1 MKFAVR
7 AVAALAATLTLLAPA
22 IWNGFP
28 LLQYDTGGYLA
39 RWFEGYLVPSRST
52 VYGLFVVAGWPLDF
66 WPVVAL
72 QAAAT
77 VWLLALVLR
86 SYGFGERPWT
96 LFGVVV
102 GLSVATTLPW
112 IAGILLTDIF
122 AGLAVLALHLVVM
135 RPETLGRNERIALV
149 LFVAFS
155 GATHS
160 ATLLVLAGLAVVAAA
175 ASLFDRRIVAPVG
188 AMRAAAAV
196 VLSAVMLLAANF
208 ALSGRLAWTPGGY
221 GIVFARMLQDGIVKR
236 YLDAHCGERHFK
248 LCPYRNELPKTA
260 DAFLWGQG
268 PFNTLGRFDGLG
280 DEMRTIV
287 LESLAEEPV
296 MQLKA
301 ALAASARQLVSVAT
315 GEGVLTSILHSYGIM
330 ERYTPSVV
338 PDMRAARQQ
347 HGELHF
353 EALNA
358 VQVPLALGAMAALPV
373 FCWLG
378 LRRRIYVDLALLA
391 ATVSL
396 AILGNA
402 VVCGALSNA
411 HDRYGAR
418 LAWVPLLVSVL
429 VALRRQE
436 VEAAMP
442 APVPIAVAAPSGGSL
457 RLAHVPAKWTPVR
470 RQGHAP

>member
-1 MKFAVR
+1 MKLATR
-7 AVAALAATLTLLAPA
+7 AVAVLAATLALLAPA

-66 WPVVAL
+66 WPVVAV

-77 VWLLALVLR
+77 VWILALVLR

-96 LFGVVV
+96 LCAIVV
-102 GLSVATTLPW
+102 GLSVTTTLPW
-112 IAGILLTDIF
+112 ITAILLTDIF

-135 RPETLGRNERIALV
+135 RPETLSRTERVALV

-160 ATLLVLAGLAVVAAA
+160 ATFLVLVGLAVVAAA
-175 ASLFDRRIVAPVG
+175 VSLFDRQIVAPVG

-208 ALSGRLAWTPGGY
+208 ALSGRVAWTPGGY

-248 LCPYRNELPKTA
+248 LCPYRNELPPTA
-260 DAFLWGQG
+260 DSFLWGEG
-268 PFNTLGRFDGLG
+268 PFNALGRFDGLG
-280 DEMRTIV
+280 EEMRTIV
-287 LESLAEEPV
+287 LESLVEYPG
-296 MQLKA
+296 MQLET
-301 ALAASARQLVSVAT
+301 ALAASAKQLVSVAT
-315 GEGVLTSILHSYGIM
+315 GEGVLTVIWHTYGIM

-347 HGELHF
+347 HGDLHF

-358 VQVPLALGAMAALPV
+358 VQVPLALGAMAALPLFV
-373 FCWLG
+373 LLG
-378 LRRRIYVDLALLA
+378 LRRRVYVDLGCLA

-418 LAWVPLLVSVL
+418 LAWVPLFVSAL
-429 VALRRQE
+429 IALRRQE

-442 APVPIAVAAPSGGSL
+442 ADGSIAAAAPGM
-457 RLAHVPAKWTPVR
+457 AAPV
-470 RQGHAP
+470 

>member
-1 MKFAVR
+1 MKLATR

-77 VWLLALVLR
+77 VWVLALVLR

-96 LFGVVV
+96 LFAVVV
-102 GLSVATTLPW
+102 GLSVTTTLPW
-112 IAGILLTDIF
+112 IAAILLTDIF
-122 AGLAVLALHLVVM
+122 AGLAVLALHLVVT
-135 RPETLGRNERIALV
+135 RAATLSRTERLALV
-149 LFVAFS
+149 LLIAFS

-160 ATLLVLAGLAVVAAA
+160 ATFLVLVGLAVAALA
-175 ASLFDRRIVAPVG
+175 VSFIDRRIVAPV
-188 AMRAAAAV
+188 AVLRAAAAV

-208 ALSGRLAWTPGGY
+208 ALSGRVAWTPGGY

-236 YLDAHCGERHFK
+236 YLDEHCGERHFK
-248 LCPYRNELPKTA
+248 LCPYRDELPPTA
-260 DAFLWGQG
+260 DAFLWGTG
-268 PFNTLGRFDGLG
+268 PFNALGRFDGLG

-287 LESLAEEPV
+287 LESLAEYPGA
-296 MQLKA
+296 QLEA
-301 ALAASARQLVSVAT
+301 AVAASAKQLVSVAT
-315 GEGVLTSILHSYGIM
+315 GEGVLTVIWHTYGIM
-330 ERYTPSVV
+330 ERYTPSVL
-338 PDMRAARQQ
+338 PAMRAARQQ
-347 HGELHF
+347 RGELHF

-358 VQVPLALGAMAALPV
+358 VQVPLALGAMAALPLFV
-373 FCWLG
+373 WLG
-378 LRRRIYVDLALLA
+378 LRRRAFFDLALLA

-418 LAWVPLLVSVL
+418 LAWVPLLVSIL
-429 VALRRQE
+429 IALRRQE
-436 VEAAMP
+436 VEAATP
-442 APVPIAVAAPSGGSL
+442 TEAAIAAAPGVTAPV
-457 RLAHVPAKWTPVR
+457 
-470 RQGHAP
+470 

>member
-1 MKFAVR
+1 MRVAVR

-39 RWFEGYLVPSRST
+39 RWFEGYLVPSRSV

-66 WPVVAL
+66 WPVVVL
-72 QAAAT
+72 QAVAT
-77 VWLLALVLR
+77 VWVLALVLR
-86 SYGFGERPWT
+86 SFGFGERPWT
-96 LFGVVV
+96 LFAVIV
-102 GLSVATTLPW
+102 GLSVTTTLPW

-122 AGLAVLALHLVVM
+122 AGLAVLALHLVVT
-135 RPETLGRNERIALV
+135 RPDTLSRIERLALV
-149 LFVAFS
+149 AFIAFA

-160 ATLLVLAGLAVVAAA
+160 ATFLVLVGLAVAAVVV
-175 ASLFDRRIVAPVG
+175 SFIDRRIVAPVA
-188 AMRAAAAV
+188 AMRATIAV

-208 ALSGRLAWTPGGY
+208 AVSGRLAWTPGGY

-236 YLDAHCGERHFK
+236 YLDAHCAARHFK

-260 DAFLWGQG
+260 DAFLWSDG
-268 PFNTLGRFDGLG
+268 PFNKLGRFDGLG
-280 DEMRTIV
+280 DEMRAIV
-287 LESLAEEPV
+287 LASLAEYPGQ
-296 MQLKA
+296 QLAA
-301 ALAASARQLVSVAT
+301 ALTASAKQLVSVST
-315 GEGVLTSILHSYGIM
+315 GEGVLTVIWHTYAIM

-338 PDMRAARQQ
+338 PAMRAARQQ

-358 VQVPLALGAMAALPV
+358 VQMPLALGAMAALPL
-373 FCWLG
+373 FGWLG
-378 LRRRIYVDLALLA
+378 LRRRAFADLALLA
-391 ATVSL
+391 TTVTL

-429 VALRRQE
+429 AALRRRE
-436 VEAAMP
+436 VEAALP
-442 APVPIAVAAPSGGSL
+442 ADAAVAVAA
-457 RLAHVPAKWTPVR
+457 R
-470 RQGHAP
+470 

>member
-1 MKFAVR
+1 MKFATR
-7 AVAALAATLTLLAPA
+7 AVAALAATATLLAPA

-52 VYGLFVVAGWPLDF
+52 VYGLLVVAGWPLDF

-77 VWLLALVLR
+77 VWVLGLVLR
-86 SYGFGERPWT
+86 SYGYGERPWT
-96 LFGVVV
+96 LFAIVV
-102 GLSVATTLPW
+102 GLSVTSTLPW
-112 IAGILLTDIF
+112 IVGILLTDIF
-122 AGLAVLALHLVVM
+122 AGLAVLALHLVVT
-135 RPETLGRNERIALV
+135 RPDTLSRTERLALV
-149 LFVAFS
+149 LLVAFS

-160 ATLLVLAGLAVVAAA
+160 ATFLVLVGLVVVAAA
-175 ASLFDRRIVAPVG
+175 VSLIDRRIVAPAG
-188 AMRAAAAV
+188 AIRAAAAV
-196 VLSAVMLLAANF
+196 ALSAVMLLTANF
-208 ALSGRLAWTPGGY
+208 ALSGRVAWTPGGY

-236 YLDAHCGERHFK
+236 YLDAHCGERPFK
-248 LCPYRNELPKTA
+248 LCPYRDDLPPTA
-260 DAFLWGQG
+260 DAFLWGAG
-268 PFNTLGRFDGLG
+268 PFNALGRFDGLG

-287 LESLAEEPV
+287 LESLAEYPGR
-296 MQLKA
+296 QLEA
-301 ALAASARQLVSVAT
+301 ALVASAKQLVSVST
-315 GEGVLTSILHSYGIM
+315 GEGVLTSILHTYGIM

-358 VQVPLALGAMAALPV
+358 VQVPLALGAMAALPL
-373 FCWLG
+373 FCLLG
-378 LRRRIYVDLALLA
+378 LRRRPFADLALLA

-402 VVCGALSNA
+402 VACGALSNA

-442 APVPIAVAAPSGGSL
+442 AAEPVAAPL
-457 RLAHVPAKWTPVR
+457 
-470 RQGHAP
+470 